1 MIHVKS
7 MVVDGLWSVVGS
19 TNFDHRSFEVNDEV
33 NLAILDPAIAV
44 RISEDFHCDL
54 KQSRQ
59 VTYKEWREQR
69 SYRFYEDLRVFG
81 QTGMTRFRIATY
93 NVHKC
98 RGIDWRVDPARIAK
112 VIREMNVDIVAL
124 QEVVADHVQRIA
136 GQAGMSYTFGAARQW
151 QGEDYGNA
159 VLSRF
164 PIRGEQN
171 YDVSIGRREQRRCLR
186 VDLEFPAART
196 LHVFGVHLGTS
207 FFERRHQARKL
218 LSGEILQ
225 SPELTGP
232 RLLLG
237 DFNEWSRGLVTQTL
251 SRYLESA
258 DIREHLK
265 RSRTYPG
272 VMPFLHLDHI
282 YYDSSLQLTEMH
294 LHRTATSLAASD
306 HLPLIGDFHLRS

>member
-1 MIHVKS
+1 
-7 MVVDGLWSVVGS
+7 
-19 TNFDHRSFEVNDEV
+19 
-33 NLAILDPAIAV
+33 
-44 RISEDFHCDL
+44 
-54 KQSRQ
+54 
-59 VTYKEWREQR
+59 
-69 SYRFYEDLRVFG
+69 
-81 QTGMTRFRIATY
+81 MTKFRIATY

-98 RGIDWRVDPARIAK
+98 RGMDWRVNPARIAK
-112 VIREMNVDIVAL
+112 VIREMNADIVAL
-124 QEVVADHVQRIA
+124 QEVVAGHVEHIA
-136 GQAGMSYTFGAARQW
+136 GQAAMLYAFGAARQW
-151 QGEDYGNA
+151 EGEDYGNA

-171 YDVSIGRREQRRCLR
+171 LDVSIGRREPRRCLR
-186 VDLEFPAART
+186 VDVEFPEAHM
-196 LHVFGVHLGTS
+196 LHVFGIHLGTS

-218 LSGEILQ
+218 LSAEILEA
-225 SPELTGP
+225 PGLTGP

-251 SRYLESA
+251 SRHLESA

-272 VMPFLHLDHI
+272 VMPLLHLDHI